1 MQQRHQAVTPIQ
13 IGIVA
18 AFCVG
23 LLAGT
28 ASCGGPAEEAAQLN
42 QEQATVTAKTIE
54 EAQQHLT
61 DSVMSLA
68 GVTGIMI
75 GECDGA
81 PCIKVLVVRKTDER
95 AKQVP
100 SEFEGY
106 PVELSETG
114 ELRPLGN

>member
-1 MQQRHQAVTPIQ
+1 MPREVTFI
-13 IGIVA
+13 A
-18 AFCVG
+18 ASFVG

-28 ASCGGPAEEAAQLN
+28 ASCGGPGEEAAPATP
-42 QEQATVTAKTIE
+42 EQATVTAKTIE

-75 GECDGA
+75 GECDGT
-81 PCIKVLVVRKTDER
+81 PCIKVLVVRKTDEL
-95 AKQVP
+95 AEQVP

-106 PVELSETG
+106 PVELEVTG
-114 ELRPLGN
+114 EIRPLGRADRD